1 MSTLTDDDIFNTPPG
16 SDNAIETI
24 ETEQPTQVEQPSG
37 PTEKEQPSQSPP
49 VQADDEGKSGN
60 IPSWRLKQ
68 EAESR
73 RLAEDRY
80 KFEQER
86 AAHLQQQLQQ
96 IQAANKPQQQADPDV
111 WMDPQAYAKAMQER
125 EDGLRNQFAQQLRYQ
140 QANMSLQFA
149 ELRYGDDFR
158 KYWAEFEGVLRDTS
172 SPYHKE
178 CQDALNSIMASQ
190 NPGESFMAFVRRQQ
204 VLTETGGDIDAYK
217 KKLIE
222 ELKKDPKFVEE
233 LINGQQNAEA
243 AASAEQPPAT
253 TEIKHETRLP
263 PSLSKVAGSRQPRE
277 LSDDEIFNTPPSRTR

>member
-16 SDNAIETI
+16 SD
-24 ETEQPTQVEQPSG
+24 TEQPTQVEQPSE

-49 VQADDEGKSGN
+49 AQGDDEGKSGN

-86 AAHLQQQLQQ
+86 AAYLQQQLQQ
-96 IQAANKPQQQADPDV
+96 VQAASKPQQQAEQTDP
-111 WMDPQAYAKAMQER
+111 WTDPQAYAQAMRER
-125 EDGLRNQFAQQLRYQ
+125 EDGLKNQFAQQLRLQ

-149 ELRYGDDFR
+149 EMRYGDDFK
-158 KYWAEFEGVLRDTS
+158 KYWAEFDGVLRDPTS
-172 SPYHKE
+172 PHHKE
-178 CQDALNSIMASQ
+178 CQDALSGIMASQ
-190 NPGESFMAFVRRQQ
+190 NPGETFMAFVRRQQ
-204 VLTETGGDIDAYK
+204 VLSETGGNIDEYK

-243 AASAEQPPAT
+243 ATSAEQPPAT

-277 LSDDEIFNTPPSRTR
+277 FSDDEIFNTPPTRTR